1 MMWTAHFNPFHI
13 VIAGTLPHPS
23 AKVWR
28 GGPIMRGAVC
38 ETGFLYA
45 LASGVA
51 LLHEKAR

>member
-1 MMWTAHFNPFHI
+1 MHDI
-13 VIAGTLPHPS
+13 VNNLGMQDVDS

-45 LASGVA
+45 WASG
-51 LLHEKAR
+51 